1 MIKQIPKP
9 ISGGLILSYKCSAED
24 YLKLERKE
32 DFARNVEFFI
42 MGRAINYIFSGK
54 ETGWFATIMLRGC
67 GNITYAPI
75 AQLDR
80 ASDYESAGR
89 GFKSSWARQLFLSLT
104 KNFPSPQAD
113 AGAILNRFVRVN
125 NN

>member
-1 MIKQIPKP
+1 MRFFALLRMTELVVFMLLQEAPMI
-9 ISGGLILSYKCSAED
+9 
-24 YLKLERKE
+24 R
-32 DFARNVEFFI
+32 
-42 MGRAINYIFSGK
+42 YIFSEK
-54 ETGWFATIMLRGC
+54 RTGWFATIMLKGC